1 MIPTSIFASRQ
12 LVSSAARNCSAKGS
26 SRRPPLLVANIAG
39 CLLKLGSGLKQLDTR
54 EQKVTYDH

>member
-1 MIPTSIFASRQ
+1 MIPNIHIREQ

-39 CLLKLGSGLKQLDTR
+39 CLLKLGSDLKQLDTR